1 MTLNKFRYFI
11 YENYHKQIG
20 FLKETSY
27 NSVKQT
33 KKNNL
38 LLLATK
44 LIEKI
49 PYLANAIKIR

>member
-38 LLLATK
+38 LLLVTK

-49 PYLANAIKIR
+49 PYLTNAIKIR

>member
-27 NSVKQT
+27 DSVKQT

>member
-49 PYLANAIKIR
+49 PYLTNAIKIR

>member
-11 YENYHKQIG
+11 YEKYQKQIG

>member
-11 YENYHKQIG
+11 YENYHKQIE

>member
-11 YENYHKQIG
+11 YENYQKQIG

-38 LLLATK
+38 LLLATE

-49 PYLANAIKIR
+49 PYLTNAIKIR

>member
-11 YENYHKQIG
+11 YENYQKQIG